1 MSDSAQP
8 LFAIEAEGLTKR
20 FGDTL
25 AVDALDLRI
34 PHGTVFGFLGPNGAG
49 KSTTIRMLM
58 GLIRPSTGRALILGT
73 EVVGRAHASKARVG
87 YVPESPSIYR
97 WMRVQEAIGFCRSF
111 YDTWNDELC
120 TELLSLFGLGEEKV
134 VGTLSKGSLSKLGLL
149 LAISHEPEVLI
160 LDEPTAG
167 LDPLVREE
175 FLDGVLAGI
184 CRRPQ
189 TVLFSSHTLGDVQRL
204 ADAVGII
211 HEGRMLV
218 TGPTDHLLAST
229 KRVRAILP
237 DGAPPLKPP
246 PPGTIWQEFHSREW
260 RLTVHGFTLDTVAY
274 LNAQDAVQQVEV
286 RDLTLEEIF
295 KDYVKGWRDS
305 A

>member
-1 MSDSAQP
+1 MTSPAQP

-58 GLIRPSTGRALILGT
+58 GLTRPSTGRAAVLG
-73 EVVGRAHASKARVG
+73 EELVGGAHASRARVG
-87 YVPESPSIYR
+87 YVPELPHVYR
-97 WMRVQEAIGFCRSF
+97 WMRVREAIGFCRSF
-111 YDTWNDELC
+111 YGTWNDDLC
-120 TELLSLFGLGEEKV
+120 RELLSIFGLGEGKV

-175 FLDGVLAGI
+175 FLDGVLAEI

-204 ADAVGII
+204 ADTVGIL

-218 TGPTDHLLAST
+218 TGATDDLLAST
-229 KRVRAILP
+229 KRVRAVVP
-237 DGAPPLKPP
+237 SGKPFRDP
-246 PPGTIWQEFHSREW
+246 PPGTIWQEFNAREW
-260 RLTVHGFTLDTVAY
+260 KLTVHGFTLETLAY
-274 LNAQDAVQQVEV
+274 LGAQDAVQVVEV
-286 RDLTLEEIF
+286 QDLTLEEIF
-295 KDYVKGWRDS
+295 KDYIKGRR
-305 A
+305 ARA